1 MNESMKKLMK
11 YNQIYLF
18 ALLALLLM
26 ACSGNDEKIGEPDT
40 ITFLSQAG
48 SFEGSSELG
57 QWQSGDQIGAYMFE
71 SGTTIPVNNASNVIY
86 TAGSTGAITTF
97 SSTTP
102 LQFPDNKS
110 LVSFAAY
117 YPYSSAVSNLLYS
130 ISLADQTDGTSNHD
144 LMTATT
150 AQGEV
155 MSASVSMNFRHQLTK
170 VVFRFVDKN
179 GTALSPTAL
188 TIDGMNTTAY
198 CNIATD
204 EIQHASGVR
213 TIAAYKPANGEYEA
227 YLLPVTVDANTHWV
241 KYTMNGNSFE
251 WSLAQVQGGLPALQ
265 AGYKYTFTLN
275 QDDLTAP
282 AKVAIE
288 RGSITPWDN
297 QNYED
302 GGSADPITNYTV
314 FPANAARGV
323 FKDSYLKLTFDSGP
337 PTVGTT
343 GTIRVYKAADNTLID
358 EINMADTQPR
368 FANNGTLNSKMDI
381 LGKVGNNGGRH
392 RVVNYNPITIEGNA
406 AIIKLHY
413 DCLDY
418 NTKYYVVIDKG
429 VIGHADFNGISGSSK
444 WTFTTKAEPAVPT
457 DDAHTVTVGGD
468 TSTADFRTIQAA
480 IDFLAS
486 KITNTNQKT
495 VYVQNGTYEELLFM
509 RGVNNMT
516 IKGESRE
523 GVIIRYTNYDG
534 FNGGTG
540 GSGVIS
546 NRTMGSTVSAGGGRA
561 VILVERVDK
570 FRLEN
575 LTLEN
580 THVKSNSGDQAEV
593 IYANNDT
600 NQGMII
606 FHCNL
611 LSFQDTLNLK
621 GFGWFYDCLIAGDVD
636 FIWGSPIAAFFEK
649 CEIRS
654 RGNGYVLQARVA
666 ENNKGFVFVN
676 CDLTTTGEATQM
688 YLCRTTGNASY
699 FDNITFANCKMAD
712 IYATYGWGY
721 SSGASGT
728 APTPATGT
736 LANGY
741 KMYNCTNSSGGAMTI
756 NNASLAYQLT
766 ESEFNAGFSTVA
778 QVLSRYADVSWFQ

>member
-1 MNESMKKLMK
+1 MK
-11 YNQIYLF
+11 YYQIYPY
-18 ALLALLLM
+18 ALLALLFM
-26 ACSGNDEKIGEPDT
+26 ACSGGDEKIIESDP
-40 ITFLSQAG
+40 IMFVSQAG
-48 SFEGSSELG
+48 SFAGSSETG
-57 QWQSGDQIGAYMFE
+57 QWQSGDLIGVYMFE
-71 SGTTIPVNNASNVIY
+71 SGTTTPLSNASNVIY
-86 TAGSTGAITTF
+86 KAGSTGTTTTF

-102 LQFPDNKS
+102 LKYPTDGS

-117 YPYSSAVSNLLYS
+117 YPYSSAVSNLVYP
-130 ISLADQTDGTSNHD
+130 ISLANQADGTSKHD
-144 LMTATT
+144 LMTANS
-150 AQGEV
+150 AQGLSIHT
-155 MSASVSMNFRHQLTK
+155 SANVSMTFQHQLTK
-170 VVFRFVDKN
+170 VAFRFVDKN
-179 GTALSPTAL
+179 GTTLSPTAL
-188 TIDGMNTTAY
+188 TIEGMNTTANF
-198 CNIATD
+198 NIATNM
-204 EIQHASGVR
+204 IQNASGVT
-213 TIAAYKPANGEYEA
+213 TITAYKTANGEYEA
-227 YLLPVTVDANTHWV
+227 ILLPVTVNANTHLV
-241 KYTMNGNSFE
+241 NYTMDGNSFE
-251 WSLAQVQGGLPALQ
+251 WSLTQVQGGLTALQ

-282 AKVAIE
+282 AKVVIE
-288 RGSITPWDN
+288 SGSITPWDN

-302 GGSADPITNYTV
+302 GGTADLITNYTV
-314 FPANAARGV
+314 FPANAAMGV
-323 FKDSYLKLTFDSGP
+323 FKDTYLKLTFDSP

-343 GTIRVYKAADNTLID
+343 GTIRVYKAADNTLVD
-358 EINMADTQPR
+358 EINMADEQPR
-368 FANNGTLNSKMDI
+368 FVSNGTLNSKMDI

-392 RVVNYNPITIEGNA
+392 RVVNYNPITVEGNT

-418 NTKYYVVIDKG
+418 NTKYYVVINKG
-429 VIGHADFNGISGSSK
+429 VIGHPNFKGISGSSK

-457 DDAHTVTVGGD
+457 DNAHTVTVGGD
-468 TSTADFRTIQAA
+468 ISTADFRTIQAA

-486 KITNTNQKT
+486 KVTNTNQKT

-509 RGVNNMT
+509 RSVNNMT

-540 GSGVIS
+540 GSGVITD
-546 NRTMGSTVSAGGGRA
+546 RTMGSTVNAGGGRA

-580 THVKSNSGDQAEV
+580 THIKSNSGDQAEV

-600 NQGMII
+600 NQAIVII
-606 FHCNL
+606 NCNL

-621 GFGWFYDCLIAGDVD
+621 GFSWFYNSLIAGDVD
-636 FIWGSPIAAFFEK
+636 FIWGSPIAALFEK

-654 RGNGYVLQARVA
+654 RDNGYVVQARVA
-666 ENNKGFVFVN
+666 ENNKGFVFLD
-676 CDLTTTGEATQM
+676 CELTTTGAATQM

-712 IYATYGWGY
+712 IYGTFGWGY
-721 SSGASGT
+721 SNGASGT
-728 APTPATGT
+728 APNPATGT

-741 KMYNCTNSSGGAMTI
+741 KMYNCTNLLGGAMTI
-756 NNASLAYQLT
+756 NNANLAYKLT
-766 ESEFNAGFSTVA
+766 ESEFSAGFSTAA
-778 QVLSRYADVSWFQ
+778 QVLSGYADVSWFQ

>member
-1 MNESMKKLMK
+1 MK

-18 ALLALLLM
+18 ALLALLFT
-26 ACSGNDEKIGEPDT
+26 ACSVDDEKISESDP
-40 ITFLSQAG
+40 IAFLSQAG
-48 SFEGSSELG
+48 SFEGGSELG

-71 SGTTIPVNNASNVIY
+71 SGTTTPVGNASNVIY

-102 LQFPDNKS
+102 LEFPSDES

-117 YPYSSAVSNLLYS
+117 YPYSSAVSNLDYP

-144 LMTATT
+144 LMTANS
-150 AQGEV
+150 AQGQSILTSTNV
-155 MSASVSMNFRHQLTK
+155 LMTFRHQLVK
-170 VVFRFVDKN
+170 VAFRFVDKN
-179 GTALSPTAL
+179 GTALFPTAL
-188 TIDGMNTTAY
+188 TIEGMNTTANL
-198 CNIATD
+198 NIATN
-204 EIQHASGVR
+204 EIQNASGVR
-213 TIAAYKPANGEYEA
+213 TIAAYKPTNGEYEA
-227 YLLPVTVDANTHWV
+227 ILLPVTVNANTHLV
-241 KYTMNGNSFE
+241 NYTMDGNIFE

-282 AKVAIE
+282 AKVVIE
-288 RGSITPWDN
+288 NGSITPWNN

-302 GGSADPITNYTV
+302 GGSADLITNYTV
-314 FPANAARGV
+314 FPANAATGV
-323 FKDSYLKLTFDSGP
+323 FKDSYLKLTFDSS

-343 GTIRVYKAADNTLID
+343 GTIRVYKADDNTLVD
-358 EINMADTQPR
+358 EINMADAQPR
-368 FANNGTLNSKMDI
+368 FASNGTLNSKMDI

-392 RVVNYNPITIEGNA
+392 RVVNYNPITIEGTT

-486 KITNTNQKT
+486 KVANTNQKT

-546 NRTMGSTVSAGGGRA
+546 TRAMGSTVSAGGGRA

-606 FHCNL
+606 INCNL

-621 GFGWFYDCLIAGDVD
+621 GFSWFYNCLIAGDVD
-636 FIWGSPIAAFFEK
+636 FIWGSPIAALFEK

-654 RGNGYVLQARVA
+654 RDNGYVLQARVA
-666 ENNKGFVFVN
+666 ENNKGFVFLD
-676 CDLTTTGEATQM
+676 CDLTTTGAATQM

-699 FDNITFANCKMAD
+699 SDNITFANCKMAD
-712 IYATYGWGY
+712 IYGTYGWGY
-721 SSGASGT
+721 SSGASGA

-741 KMYNCTNSSGGAMTI
+741 KMYNCTNLSGGTMTI
-756 NNASLAYQLT
+756 NNENLAYTLT

-778 QVLSRYADVSWFQ
+778 QVLSMYADVSWFQ

>member
-1 MNESMKKLMK
+1 MKKLMK
-11 YNQIYLF
+11 HYQIYLF
-18 ALLALLLM
+18 ALLPLLFM
-26 ACSGNDEKIGEPDT
+26 ACSGEDEKAIDSEP

-48 SFEGSSELG
+48 SFAGSSELG
-57 QWQSGDQIGAYMFE
+57 QWQSGDQIGAYMLE
-71 SGTTIPVNNASNVIY
+71 SGTTTPMSNASNVIY
-86 TAGSTGAITTF
+86 TVGSTGAIATF

-102 LQFPDNKS
+102 LKFPADKS

-117 YPYSSAVSNLLYS
+117 YPYSATVNNLTYP
-130 ISLADQTDGTSNHD
+130 ISLADQADGTSNHD

-150 AQGEV
+150 AKGQFT
-155 MSASVSMNFRHQLTK
+155 SANVSMNFRHQLTK

-179 GTALSPTAL
+179 GTALFPTAL
-188 TIDGMNTTAY
+188 TIDGMNTTAN
-198 CNIATD
+198 CNIATN
-204 EIQHASGVR
+204 EIQNASGV
-213 TIAAYKPANGEYEA
+213 TAITAYQPANGEYEA
-227 YLLPVTVDANTHWV
+227 ILLPATVNANAHLV
-241 KYTMNGNSFE
+241 HYTMDGNNFK
-251 WSLAQVQGGLPALQ
+251 WSMAHVESGLPALQ

-275 QDDLTAP
+275 HDDLTAP
-282 AKVAIE
+282 AKVLIE
-288 RGSITPWDN
+288 SGSITPWDN
-297 QNYED
+297 RYYED
-302 GGSADPITNYTV
+302 GGSAGLITNYTV
-314 FPANAARGV
+314 FPANASMGV
-323 FKDSYLKLTFDSGP
+323 FKDSYLKLTFNDSP

-343 GTIRVYKAADNTLID
+343 GIIRVYKADDNTLVD
-358 EINMADTQPR
+358 EINMADEQPR
-368 FANNGTLNSKMDI
+368 FASNGTLNSKMDI

-392 RVVNYNPITIEGNA
+392 RVVNYNPVTIEGNT
-406 AIIKLHY
+406 AIVKLHY

-429 VIGHADFNGISGSSK
+429 VIGHADFKGIAGSSK
-444 WTFTTKAEPAVPT
+444 WTFTTRAEPAVPT
-457 DDAHTVTVGGD
+457 DNAHTVTVGGD

-486 KITNTNQKT
+486 KISNADQKT

-546 NRTMGSTVSAGGGRA
+546 NRTMGSTISAGGGRA
-561 VILVERVDK
+561 VMLVERVDK
-570 FRLEN
+570 FRLES

-600 NQGMII
+600 NQGII
-606 FHCNL
+606 VINCNL

-621 GFGWFYDCLIAGDVD
+621 GFIWFYNSLIAGDVD
-636 FIWGSPIAAFFEK
+636 FIWGSPIAALFER

-666 ENNKGFVFVN
+666 ENNKGFVFLN
-676 CDLTTTGEATQM
+676 CDLTTTGAASQM
-688 YLCRTTGNASY
+688 YLCRTAGNASY

-712 IYATYGWGY
+712 IYGTYGWGY

-741 KMYNCTNSSGGAMTI
+741 KMYNCTNLSGGAMTI

-766 ESEFNAGFSTVA
+766 ESEFNEGFSTAA
-778 QVLSRYADVSWFQ
+778 QVLSTYADVSWFQ

>member
-1 MNESMKKLMK
+1 MK

-18 ALLALLLM
+18 ALLALLFM
-26 ACSGNDEKIGEPDT
+26 ACSGDDEKISESGS

-71 SGTTIPVNNASNVIY
+71 SGATTPLSNALNVIY
-86 TAGSTGAITTF
+86 TASSTGAITTF
-97 SSTTP
+97 TSTTP
-102 LQFPDNKS
+102 LKFPGDES

-117 YPYSSAVSNLLYS
+117 YPYSSAVSNLTYP
-130 ISLADQTDGTSNHD
+130 ISLADQADGTSKHD

-150 AQGEV
+150 AQRQFT
-155 MSASVSMNFRHQLTK
+155 SANVSMNFRHQLTK

-179 GTALSPTAL
+179 GTALFPTAL
-188 TIDGMNTTAY
+188 TIEGMHTTAHF
-198 CNIATD
+198 NIATN
-204 EIQHASGVR
+204 EIQNASDVR
-213 TIAAYKPANGEYEA
+213 TITAYKPANGEYEA
-227 YLLPVTVDANTHWV
+227 ILLPVTVNANTHLV
-241 KYTMNGNSFE
+241 NYTMDGNSFE

-282 AKVAIE
+282 AKVVIE
-288 RGSITPWDN
+288 SGSITPWDN

-302 GGSADPITNYTV
+302 GGSADLITNYTV
-314 FPANAARGV
+314 FPANAATGV
-323 FKDSYLKLTFDSGP
+323 FKDSYLKLTFDSSP

-343 GTIRVYKAADNTLID
+343 GTIRVYKAADNTLVD
-358 EINMADTQPR
+358 EINMADEQPR
-368 FANNGTLNSKMDI
+368 FASNGTLNSKMDI

-392 RVVNYNPITIEGNA
+392 RVVNYNPITIEGNT

-418 NTKYYVVIDKG
+418 NTKYYVVIDKE
-429 VIGHADFNGISGSSK
+429 VIGHADFKGISGSSK

-457 DDAHTVTVGGD
+457 DNDHTVTVGGD
-468 TSTADFRTIQAA
+468 ISTADFRTIQAA

-486 KITNTNQKT
+486 KVTNTNQKT

-509 RGVNNMT
+509 RSVNNMT

-540 GSGVIS
+540 GSGAIS
-546 NRTMGSTVSAGGGRA
+546 DRTMGSTVNAGGGRA
-561 VILVERVDK
+561 VVLVERVDK

-606 FHCNL
+606 INCNL

-621 GFGWFYDCLIAGDVD
+621 GFIWFYNSLIAGDVD
-636 FIWGSPIAAFFEK
+636 FIWGSPIAALFER

-666 ENNKGFVFVN
+666 ENNKGFVFLN
-676 CDLTTTGEATQM
+676 CDLTTTGAATQM
-688 YLCRTTGNASY
+688 YLSRTAGNASY

-712 IYATYGWGY
+712 IYGTYGWGY

-741 KMYNCTNSSGGAMTI
+741 KMYNCTNSLGDAMTI
-756 NNASLAYQLT
+756 NNASLAYKLT
-766 ESEFNAGFSTVA
+766 ESEFNAGFSTAA
-778 QVLSRYADVSWFQ
+778 QVLSMYADVSWFQ